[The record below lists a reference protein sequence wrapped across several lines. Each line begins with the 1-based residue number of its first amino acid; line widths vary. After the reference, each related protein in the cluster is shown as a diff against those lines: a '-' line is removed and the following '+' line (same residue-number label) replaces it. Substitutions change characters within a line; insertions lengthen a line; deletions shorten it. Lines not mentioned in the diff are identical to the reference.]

1 MATDLTAEDPQLRRR
16 RRPRTALVV
25 AALLALP
32 FVGLVVILGRSE
44 PSTTRQVRSPLVGR
58 PAPEAR
64 AETLDGETFDLAD
77 VRGRW
82 VLVNFFATWCVPC
95 RLEHPHLIEF
105 HERHEAIG
113 DATVV
118 GVIYDDSKDAVRDF
132 FAAEGGDW
140 PMLLDPDG
148 SISVRFGVAG
158 VPESYLI
165 APNGVV
171 AGKVLGGVRASEL
184 ESMLAKAKAATR

>member
-1 MATDLTAEDPQLRRR
+1 MATDLSREEGDGRHR
-16 RRPRTALVV
+16 RRPRTALIIV
-25 AALLALP
+25 ALLAVP
-32 FVGLVVILGRSE
+32 FVGLVAVLARSD
-44 PSTTRQVRSPLVGR
+44 PATTRQVRSPLVGR
-58 PAPEAR
+58 PSPEVR
-64 AETLDGETFDLAD
+64 ADTLDGDTFDLAEL
-77 VRGRW
+77 RGQW

-118 GVIYDDSKDAVRDF
+118 GVIYDDSKDAVRAF
-132 FAAEGGDW
+132 FDAEGGEW
-140 PMLLDPDG
+140 PMLVDPDG
-148 SISVRFGVAG
+148 SIAVRFGVAG

-184 ESMLAKAKAATR
+184 ESMLAKAKAAAS